1 MRHMTLP
8 NRRRIA
14 VISKFAARDV
24 YEEIFD
30 ENIYLREGLCIGPGD
45 VVLDI
50 GANVGLFSMF
60 VLEQVPKLRM
70 VAVEPIPQI
79 FAALQENLEAHK
91 PRDAE
96 VTLLNV
102 GLAEKEG
109 TAEFNFYPR
118 VDSDS
123 TRTPF
128 DFERQVRSF
137 LAMTEKSSARF
148 LPERLRVWLIQ
159 AGLRWFYASQKV
171 ECRLQTLSQMIR
183 ELHLER
189 IDYVKLDA
197 ENAERE
203 VIAGLADGDWP
214 KIRQMA
220 IEVHTNIPGGQG
232 LVEEFTALLRSKGFA
247 VAVDLESRFSNLGV
261 HMLYAKRAVA

>member
-14 VISKFAARDV
+14 VISRLAARDV
-24 YEEIFD
+24 YEEIYD
-30 ENIYLREGLCIGPGD
+30 ENVYLREGLGIGSGD

-50 GANVGLFSMF
+50 GANVGLFSLF
-60 VLEQVPKLRM
+60 VLERAPNLR
-70 VAVEPIPQI
+70 VIAVEPIPQI
-79 FAALQENLEAHK
+79 FEALRENLEGHE
-91 PRDAE
+91 PHDAD

-128 DFERQVRSF
+128 DFERQVRSY
-137 LAMTEKSSARF
+137 LAMTEKSRARL
-148 LPERLRVWLIQ
+148 LPMSLRVWLIRT
-159 AGLRWFYASQKV
+159 GLHWFYAPTKV
-171 ECRLQTLSQMIR
+171 RCRLQTLSQVIH
-183 ELHLER
+183 ELQLER

-214 KIRQMA
+214 KIRQLAM
-220 IEVHTNIPGGQG
+220 EVHTNVPGGQD
-232 LVEEFTALLRSKGFA
+232 LVEEMTALLRSKGFA
-247 VAVDLESRFSNLGV
+247 VVVDLESRFSDVGV
-261 HMLYAKRAVA
+261 HMLYARRAAA